1 MIEFSASSA
10 SLPQDTRVYAIG
22 DIHGCLEKLASL
34 HRSIAEDLRAHPVA
48 DACLIHLGDYI
59 DRGPASAGVIA
70 ALMADPVPGTRKVN
84 LMGNHEAMLLD
95 ALDADDDDAA
105 EHWRENGGADTLASW
120 GIGQSTA
127 RAAWISRIPPAQLE
141 FVRALAPMHRE
152 GGYLFAHAGIRP
164 GLKLNAQSEHDLLW
178 IREPFLSFSGD
189 LGVVVVHG
197 HTPRPEPVLRPN
209 RIGIDTGAVYGGD
222 LTCLVLEV
230 DRLGFLQA
238 AG

>member
-22 DIHGCLEKLASL
+22 DIHGCLELMNAL
-34 HRSIAEDLRAHPVA
+34 HRSIADDLRARPVA

-59 DRGPASAGVIA
+59 DRGPDSAGVLA
-70 ALMADPVPGTRKVN
+70 ALMADPLPGTRRVN

-95 ALDADDDDAA
+95 ALDGHDDDAA

-120 GIGQSTA
+120 GIDQRTA
-127 RAAWISRIPPAQLE
+127 RAGWLSRIPAAQLK
-141 FVRALAPMHRE
+141 FVRGLAVMHRE

-164 GLKLNAQSEHDLLW
+164 GLKPNAQAEHDLLW

-189 LGVVVVHG
+189 LGAVVVHG
-197 HTPRPEPVLRPN
+197 HTPRPEPVLRAN

-230 DRLGFLQA
+230 DRLGFLKA
-238 AG
+238 ST